1 MYGTPISKLDM
12 GQCPGGALP
21 LENRSAF
28 GAERLDQ
35 VKLLA
40 YSPLNTA
47 NHTEVF
53 MSVISAFE
61 RRAME
66 IVAMDDAEAWAQA
79 EEAAMKGISVRL
91 PEHLVLLLDNI
102 AKELRTTRSDVV
114 QTILSNGAEDAA
126 QALADQFA
134 PEDKRVSYF
143 KALHGPDI
151 ESFVWGEPSPE
162 GGE

>member
-1 MYGTPISKLDM
+1 M

-21 LENRSAF
+21 LENCSAF

-35 VKLLA
+35 VKLPA
-40 YSPLNTA
+40 YSQLNTA

-79 EEAAMKGISVRL
+79 EEAAMKG
-91 PEHLVLLLDNI
+91 
-102 AKELRTTRSDVV
+102 
-114 QTILSNGAEDAA
+114 
-126 QALADQFA
+126 LASAF
-134 PEDKRVSYF
+134 
-143 KALHGPDI
+143 LNT
-151 ESFVWGEPSPE
+151 
-162 GGE
+162 